1 MTILLT
7 HLLAVGLLKIDFY
20 EAYKTTLSN
29 VNLPALVYLFL
40 EKSTFSC
47 QSLPSHAKVYHHM
60 LKSTFSCQ
68 RLPSHVKGYHHM
80 SKSTFTRQ
88 SLPSDTRVYHHLSNS
103 TIRWQVESTFTYES
117 LPWQRF
123 YIWTRFYTWQRFY
136 RFYIWQRFYIF
147 GNDFILAYA
156 RQILL
161 SLGNCHCPSA
171 KIFLQSLRSIFVYI
185 IRAGAYSLGMNPNLQ
200 VRYATATLSPSVP
213 GFRFLSL
220 RDTALL
226 LPADEFFRDLPL
238 NASTVKPETRRRYG
252 EAIDEFR
259 ESILPELVTLPELD
273 STLLAYTEALFSED
287 PRPGRRQQVV
297 NTISGLVNRAPGIS
311 SLFNATRAAL
321 KGWGKNLIPK
331 QATPISKRLL
341 IGMTGRQIQDGSR
354 MMAALFC
361 VAWSGLMRGSEVI
374 ALKRWNIALPGD
386 RRLERVTAGTCGILI
401 ECAKTGNNQL
411 VLLRDP
417 ECIQALVAY
426 IDISDARPE
435 DRLFPIS
442 FSGLLRSIRMTIE
455 TLGIQGVTHFTTHS
469 FRHGGAVDLFLQ
481 DNDAES
487 ISIAGR
493 WESSRSLK
501 RYLKNGRSQLMRI
514 AFTEHGETQMEI
526 AHRIQF
532 HGLNTVDNY
541 AVVITSLG
549 S

>member
-1 MTILLT
+1 MAGRVYFHIRKSTLATILYLDT
-7 HLLAVGLLKIDFY
+7 ILYLA
-20 EAYKTTLSN
+20 
-29 VNLPALVYLFL
+29 
-40 EKSTFSC
+40 
-47 QSLPSHAKVYHHM
+47 
-60 LKSTFSCQ
+60 
-68 RLPSHVKGYHHM
+68 
-80 SKSTFTRQ
+80 
-88 SLPSDTRVYHHLSNS
+88 
-103 TIRWQVESTFTYES
+103 TI
-117 LPWQRF
+117 L
-123 YIWTRFYTWQRFY
+123 
-136 RFYIWQRFYIF
+136 YIWQRLY
-147 GNDFILAYA
+147 AYA

-200 VRYATATLSPSVP
+200 VRKERFCRRSRANRWSYNQPYATATLSPSVP

-501 RYLKNGRSQLMRI
+501 RYLESTMSL
-514 AFTEHGETQMEI
+514 FS
-526 AHRIQF
+526 QF